1 MVRAVDGPAAVG
13 AGFNEK
19 DGIFILQPTI
29 VEDAAFVNPRVTPA
43 AGRGVGA
50 DRECVEREKESSE

>member
-19 DGIFILQPTI
+19 DSIFILQLTI
-29 VEDAAFVNPRVTPA
+29 VEDAAFVNPRVAIA
-43 AGRGVGA
+43 AGRAAGTG
-50 DRECVEREKESSE
+50 REWVDREKESSA

>member
-19 DGIFILQPTI
+19 DGIFTLQLTI
-29 VEDAAFVNPRVTPA
+29 VEDAAFVNPRVTPK
-43 AGRGVGA
+43 AGRTVGA
-50 DRECVEREKESSE
+50 GRECVDREKESSA